1 MQPAD
6 RQRGEG
12 GLLPLIR
19 FALSLSLFL
28 TPVFFLQL
36 YHNMLEQTN
45 CIYANMSAMKTVSAQ
60 ETQNKNKAAN
70 EYSQA
75 HSAAGSKEQ
84 TPELEAAAEEEK
96 LLKLSDS

>member
-1 MQPAD
+1 
-6 RQRGEG
+6 
-12 GLLPLIR
+12 
-19 FALSLSLFL
+19 
-28 TPVFFLQL
+28 
-36 YHNMLEQTN
+36 
-45 CIYANMSAMKTVSAQ
+45 MKAVSAQ

-96 LLKLSDS
+96 LLKLSDA